1 MRTDKILKTGLEQ
14 LVRANGRSPLHLD
27 DTAQHKLLEYV
38 ELLLKWNKTYNLT
51 AINDPEEIIIRH
63 ILDSLAVAPYIQGER
78 ILDVGSG
85 AGLPGIPLAL
95 AFPEK
100 QFVLLDSNNK
110 KIRFLTV
117 VIATL
122 KLNNVT
128 VVQKR
133 VEQYQPKHLFDCIVT
148 RALAAVTEI
157 IKITQH
163 LYNEHGILAAM
174 KGKYPTEELQ
184 EIQKHVIV
192 HPLKVPLLNEQ
203 RHVVIIDE
211 MSSGKD
217 NCSN

>member
-1 MRTDKILKTGLEQ
+1 MKINETLKTGLEQ

-27 DTAQHKLLEYV
+27 ENIQNKLLEYV
-38 ELLLKWNKTYNLT
+38 KLLQKWNKTYNLT
-51 AINDPEEIIIRH
+51 AINDPQDIVIRH
-63 ILDSLAVAPYIQGER
+63 ILDSLDITPYIQGKR

-128 VVQKR
+128 AIQKR
-133 VEQYQPKHLFDCIVT
+133 VEQYQPDQLFDCIVI
-148 RALAAVTEI
+148 RALTSVAEMV
-157 IKITQH
+157 KKTQY
-163 LYNEHGILAAM
+163 LYNEHGILVAM
-174 KGKYPTEELQ
+174 KGKYPIEELQ

-192 HPLKVPLLNEQ
+192 HSLKVPLLNEQ

-211 MSSGKD
+211 TR
-217 NCSN
+217 